1 LHLGYSGADPGFQVR
16 GSALKKIAPSR
27 GRREMD
33 FVDII
38 LTTNL
43 RIQQRFVTIEI
54 CTGVLTR
61 AEDPRIYNFYTN
73 HENWYEFK

>member
-1 LHLGYSGADPGFQVR
+1 
-16 GSALKKIAPSR
+16 
-27 GRREMD
+27 MD